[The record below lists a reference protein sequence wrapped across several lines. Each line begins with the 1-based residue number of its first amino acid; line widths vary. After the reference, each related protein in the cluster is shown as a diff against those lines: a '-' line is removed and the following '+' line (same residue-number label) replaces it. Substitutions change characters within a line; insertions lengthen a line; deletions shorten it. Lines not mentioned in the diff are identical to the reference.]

1 MSTKRECPEKYGW
14 WRNGLG
20 VIANKRN
27 EFNNLKELCN
37 LAENIKQT
45 FYHNYKSSLEEL
57 QQTVV
62 LTPPLRSIRSELKN
76 T

>member
-27 EFNNLKELCN
+27 ELITSRNFV
-37 LAENIKQT
+37 I
-45 FYHNYKSSLEEL
+45 
-57 QQTVV
+57 
-62 LTPPLRSIRSELKN
+62 
-76 T
+76 

>member
-37 LAENIKQT
+37 LAENIKQI
-45 FYHNYKSSLEEL
+45 FYHNYKSSLE
-57 QQTVV
+57 
-62 LTPPLRSIRSELKN
+62 
-76 T
+76 